1 MTPTAKKRH
10 PVASAVTASRVEKR
24 TQSARPAMTATPI
37 EGPQTRTMKRL
48 SEWNC
53 PGTKEPK
60 LSAKAADT
68 LTSEVAQKDAMPRRD
83 FARKDYFSWKAMP
96 ERPAKY
102 LAPPDLPPLSA
113 PSAYYRDFRG
123 TIIGILSLSTFIAG
137 IALGKVL

>member
-37 EGPQTRTMKRL
+37 E
-48 SEWNC
+48 
-53 PGTKEPK
+53 PK
-60 LSAKAADT
+60 LSAQAADT
-68 LTSEVAQKDAMPRRD
+68 LASEVAQKDAMPRRD